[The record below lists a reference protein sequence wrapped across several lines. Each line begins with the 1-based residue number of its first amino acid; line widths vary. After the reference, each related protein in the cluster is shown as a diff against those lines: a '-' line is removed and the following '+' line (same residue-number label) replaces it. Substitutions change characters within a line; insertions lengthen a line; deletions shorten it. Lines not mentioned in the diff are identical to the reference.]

1 MSGNPYLI
9 PNYKTMQNDTKTEST
24 CDVTLEQ
31 QYLMNFFIP
40 RSEIPKL
47 RTKVFLH
54 ISGFRF
60 QRR

>member
-31 QYLMNFFIP
+31 QYLNLYYHLVGTDVSSI
-40 RSEIPKL
+40 
-47 RTKVFLH
+47 
-54 ISGFRF
+54 
-60 QRR
+60 QRIIDVANIAHFM